1 MREMPGRETRATA
14 EPRSA
19 RARFAYLRLGQR
31 RPNGIR
37 TQRVIWSQRLQRHLK
52 GAQDFIIGAICLRQ
66 KVERPF
72 YQSRLEAGFG
82 GGQSPD
88 QRKLSLLPIIFRRR
102 HRTRPLGRSP
112 HSPQTQHEPKI
123 TRIRQSS
130 NIEDHKLLKLLLA
143 NLVSAVAI
151 LRHKK
156 NPKRQ
161 MLGVQ
166 SLPQCAGTQGRGA
179 GGGCRPVSACY
190 FATTFKRRVAQPQ
203 GALRGR
209 LCGGFG
215 GAELAAAVRALKQLR
230 QLRYLHDEACTVPR
244 RPRAAGLSV
253 IVCQAAVV
261 CYAEGNLCASQQSK
275 GTRQIVRGLP
285 QLSGRLPR
293 GF

>member
-1 MREMPGRETRATA
+1 MRTGKALALKPRPA
-14 EPRSA
+14 EAQSA
-19 RARFAYLRLGQR
+19 SDNIPA
-31 RPNGIR
+31 
-37 TQRVIWSQRLQRHLK
+37 
-52 GAQDFIIGAICLRQ
+52 
-66 KVERPF
+66 
-72 YQSRLEAGFG
+72 
-82 GGQSPD
+82 SP
-88 QRKLSLLPIIFRRR
+88 SNAPAN
-102 HRTRPLGRSP
+102 GRSP

-151 LRHKK
+151 L
-156 NPKRQ
+156 P
-161 MLGVQ
+161 
-166 SLPQCAGTQGRGA
+166 PQKEPQAPDARGAVVASMCRLGTQGRGA

-209 LCGGFG
+209 LCGGFE

-261 CYAEGNLCASQQSK
+261 CYAEGNLCASQ
-275 GTRQIVRGLP
+275 
-285 QLSGRLPR
+285 
-293 GF
+293 